1 MKKLFIPPI
10 IFLTCIFLMFGLNR
24 YFPIREMLSTPYNY
38 LGILPFL
45 LGFIM
50 TTQTAR
56 LIKKR
61 DTQISPYG
69 TPRKLLIEGWF
80 KFSRN
85 PIYLGFILSLIGI
98 WFWLGSWSPMMGVL
112 LFMTIIHFKFI
123 PMEERNMKAVF
134 GKDYL
139 QYKSKVRK
147 WI

>member
-1 MKKLFIPPI
+1 MNKLFIPPL
-10 IFLTCIFLMFGLNR
+10 IFLTCILLMFGLNR
-24 YFPIREMLSTPYNY
+24 FIPIRGMLSNPYNY
-38 LGILPFL
+38 LGAIPFL
-45 LGFIM
+45 LGVIM
-50 TTQTAR
+50 TTQTAK

-69 TPRKLLIEGWF
+69 KPRKLLTEGWF

-98 WFWLGSWSPMMGVL
+98 WFWLGSWSPIIGVF
-112 LFMTIIHFKFI
+112 LFMIIINLRFI
-123 PMEERNMKAVF
+123 PMEERNMETVF
-134 GKDYL
+134 GSEYL